1 MPDWSHIDASDE
13 ANMVDVGDK
22 PATRR
27 RAVAVGFLYI
37 SEETVEALRE
47 GRAEKGEV
55 TQVSRIA
62 GIMGAKKT
70 PELIPMCH
78 QLDLEDVDVGI
89 ELNGDASALRVRAEV
104 ACTAKT
110 GAEMEALT
118 AVSTACLTLY
128 DMCKSID
135 KSMHIGDIHLRK
147 KTGGQS
153 GDFEHPNPPGTSGG
167 EA

>member
-1 MPDWSHIDASDE
+1 MADWSHLDETDE

-27 RAVAVGFLYI
+27 RAVAVGAVHI
-37 SEETVEALRE
+37 SDDTVDALRE
-47 GRAEKGEV
+47 GRSQKGEV

-62 GIMGAKKT
+62 GIMAAKKT
-70 PELIPMCH
+70 PDLIPLCH
-78 QLDLEDVDVGI
+78 QLDLDDVDVGI
-89 ELNGDASALRVRAEV
+89 DLDEEAAALRVRAEV

-128 DMCKSID
+128 DMCKGID
-135 KSMHIGDIHLRK
+135 QSMHIGDIHLRK

-153 GDFEHPNPPGTSGG
+153 GDFEHPNPPGDFGG
-167 EA
+167 EE